1 MRSDRDILDSAG
13 EVGQPLVLFLLF
25 VVSGSFLRPYGRI
38 VGAVPKGGPPRING
52 DIHNRSM
59 RHGFT
64 SHEPRTTSH
73 GFFLGFR
80 CGVPPRQTQTD
91 NDASGNPQRVAGRL
105 SGRPLRYRI

>member
-1 MRSDRDILDSAG
+1 MTASA
-13 EVGQPLVLFLLF
+13 FLLF

-64 SHEPRTTSH
+64 SH
-73 GFFLGFR
+73 GFFSESE

-91 NDASGNPQRVAGRL
+91 NIASSNPQLVKNAPTGAFK
-105 SGRPLRYRI
+105 